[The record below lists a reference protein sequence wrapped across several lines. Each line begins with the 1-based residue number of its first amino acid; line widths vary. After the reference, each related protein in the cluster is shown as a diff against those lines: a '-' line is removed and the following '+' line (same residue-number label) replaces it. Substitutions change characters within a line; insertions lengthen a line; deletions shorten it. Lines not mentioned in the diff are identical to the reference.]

1 MSKTR
6 RAALGL
12 IVLCLISAGA
22 RAAGWD
28 PDADSAQMEMATEAI
43 ASFKSADPGLE
54 TYFKQAYG
62 YAVFPSVGKG
72 GFVFAG
78 AFGRGIVYERGE
90 PVGRTT
96 LKQATFGLQIGGQ
109 SFREII
115 FFKDKAA
122 LDRFKTGTSEFSAQA
137 SAVVAREGA
146 AATTSYDSSGVAVF
160 VQIKGGAMLEA
171 SIGGQKFD
179 YVAGLSD

>member
-1 MSKTR
+1 MSKLLHAAFGL
-6 RAALGL
+6 AAL
-12 IVLCLISAGA
+12 CLTGGGA
-22 RAAGWD
+22 TAAGWD
-28 PDADSAQMEMATEAI
+28 PNADSAQLEMATEAI
-43 ASFKSADPGLE
+43 ASFKAADPGLE
-54 TYFKQAYG
+54 SYFKQAYG

-90 PVGRTT
+90 PVGRTS

-146 AATTSYDSSGVAVF
+146 AAASSYDSTGVAVF

-179 YVAGLSD
+179 YLAGLSD